1 MTATATAP
9 LVLRDTDDPP
19 LAGDTPNGRYYRLTP
34 DGPLVYPS
42 ITNVKGI
49 RNSEPLNGWKVKMA
63 GNRALDWVMWLARL
77 HRHDPAKV
85 GPVLDKFL
93 DNDNE
98 ADRWVRKVKRAHVEH
113 ADARAAR
120 GSKVHLAVEA
130 ILTGQPITVDAA
142 PEPVDAF
149 RKFAVDFDLHV
160 VEVEATVVNH
170 THRYAGTGDLLARVG
185 GSAGPLAI
193 VDWKSRGG
201 GVSGGRKKPGIF
213 AETAL
218 QLAALRYGEFLLR
231 ADGTQ
236 DPWPRPEI
244 GIAVAL
250 GDDGN
255 YYAHQMDVSE
265 TVFAQFCAARVL
277 FDFAEQAKGPAI
289 TSPAQLRV

>member
-1 MTATATAP
+1 MTMATAGSV
-9 LVLRDTDDPP
+9 VLRDTDDPP
-19 LAGDTPNGRYYRLTP
+19 LSGDTPDGRYYRLTP

-63 GNRALDWVMWLARL
+63 GNRALEWVLWLARL
-77 HRHDPAKV
+77 HRHDPRLV

-93 DNDNE
+93 DSPYE
-98 ADRWVRKVKRAHVEH
+98 ANRWVRKVKRAHVEH
-113 ADARAAR
+113 ADARAER

-130 ILTGQPITVDAA
+130 ILTGQPVTVEHA
-142 PEPVDAF
+142 PEPVAAF
-149 RKFAVDFDLHV
+149 RQFAADFDLHV

-170 THRYAGTGDLLARVG
+170 THRYAGTGDLLARIG
-185 GSAGPLAI
+185 PSGPLAI
-193 VDWKSRGG
+193 VDWKSR
-201 GVSGGRKKPGIF
+201 SGIF

-218 QLAALRYGEFLLR
+218 QLAALRFGEFLLR

-250 GDDGN
+250 GDDGR
-255 YYAHQMDVSE
+255 YQAHQMDVSE
-265 TVFAQFCAARVL
+265 TVFAQFCGARAL
-277 FDFAEQAKGPAI
+277 FDFSDNAKGPGI
-289 TSPAQLRV
+289 TSPAQLMLNRTDGAG